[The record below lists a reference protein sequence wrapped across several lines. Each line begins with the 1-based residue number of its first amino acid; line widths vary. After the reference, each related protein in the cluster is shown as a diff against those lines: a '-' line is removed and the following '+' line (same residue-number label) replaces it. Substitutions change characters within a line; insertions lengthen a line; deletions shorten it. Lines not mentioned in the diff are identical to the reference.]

1 MENVAANLA
10 SVAERFVPR
19 LLTQACRDPHAPFY
33 GCFDRNWWHYKIRD
47 FPSAILQ
54 QGGYS
59 AHLAGRLEEFG
70 AMSAGLD
77 ALAAGSVQ
85 FWSQR
90 ALRHGAF
97 EEYYPWEQ
105 GYPPLAF
112 STLSAAKLCLHGV
125 VDPESVMPA
134 LKVAASQLLGR
145 FEPRAANQQVAGL
158 AALACL
164 RAISPNLV
172 LDQEFESLAS
182 RTLALQ
188 HSEGW
193 FMEYDGPDLGYLTVT
208 MDCLWDIYDVT
219 EDPRFFESASKAF
232 SYTEWFVRSPFHGA
246 GMHNA
251 RNTDY
256 LVPYGLAR
264 FAGLGEEW
272 EKRAGDLLN
281 ILYSYTNSPEHFFS
295 AVDDRY
301 VSHYIGHSVIRAI
314 LALRGES
321 TSPSRPETLVPVAN
335 GAGNLCPNGATSN
348 SPGQVCQA
356 DTALG
361 SPAKNASC
369 PERAVSQNQLAPFP
383 PAADLSPAITTTY
396 LPGSGHWQGRSAILV
411 SGKKGGI
418 FTAILANKTSVSD
431 FGWVVRCRNKDF
443 VSHWWSQDWLVDAE
457 EERIEVRGKMYPHV
471 EHLSTPPKH
480 AVLRMMSFFLGSRLI
495 AWLKS
500 ILIFKAG
507 GHHLSFIRSID
518 IQKKGV
524 IRVEDEICG
533 IDSSDLLIRAPR
545 ASKRHVA
552 SADSYHQEDFL
563 LAPGCEKIESFE
575 RSGDTVRITT
585 SYQIEA

>member
-1 MENVAANLA
+1 MEKVAANLA

-77 ALAAGSVQ
+77 ALAAGSVR

-112 STLSAAKLCLHGV
+112 STLSAAKLCLHGA

-134 LKVAASQLLGR
+134 LEVAASQLLSR

-164 RAISPNLV
+164 RAISPKLV
-172 LDQEFESLAS
+172 PDQEFASLAS

-219 EDPRFFESASKAF
+219 GDPRFFESASKAF

-272 EKRAGDLLN
+272 GKRAGDLLDV
-281 ILYSYTNSPEHFFS
+281 LYGDTNSPEHFFS

-314 LALRGES
+314 LALRGKN
-321 TSPSRPETLVPVAN
+321 TSPLPRETLAPVPN
-335 GAGNLCPNGATSN
+335 GAGNLSPDGATSH
-348 SPGQVCQA
+348 SPGQVGEA
-356 DTALG
+356 DDALG
-361 SPAKNASC
+361 FPQKNASC
-369 PERAVSQNQLAPFP
+369 PAGAASATP
-383 PAADLSPAITTTY
+383 PKLPTTTDLSPPITTTY
-396 LPGSGHWQGRSAILV
+396 FPGSGHWKGGASLLV

-418 FTAILANKTSVSD
+418 FTAILLSKNTISD
-431 FGWVVRCRNKDF
+431 FGWIVRRPGRDF
-443 VSHWWSQDWLVDAE
+443 VSHWWSQEWMVDAQ

-480 AVLRMMSFFLGSRLI
+480 TVLRMMSFFLGSRLI

-507 GHHLSFIRSID
+507 GQHLSFTRSID
-518 IQKKGV
+518 IQKNGF

-533 IDSSDLLIRAPR
+533 LDPSDLLIRAPR

-552 SADSYHQEDFL
+552 SADSFHREDFL
-563 LAPGCEKIESFE
+563 LAPGCEKTESVE
-575 RSGDTVRITT
+575 RSGGIARITT
-585 SYQIEA
+585 TYRPHE